1 MLVAVYLIIP
11 LGEANFLSKLIYAK
25 NIFLIGIL
33 YFFGR
38 NSDFKIENWNLV
50 LKILIG
56 LSLFAFLISFLES
69 LDWSSFTFFFRIFRI

>member
-1 MLVAVYLIIP
+1 MLVIVYLIIP

-38 NSDFKIENWNLV
+38 NSDFK
-50 LKILIG
+50 LKTGI
-56 LSLFAFLISFLES
+56 
-69 LDWSSFTFFFRIFRI
+69 

>member
-1 MLVAVYLIIP
+1 MLVIVYLIIP

-50 LKILIG
+50 LKTFDWLKSFCIFNFVFRKFRLEFICIL
-56 LSLFAFLISFLES
+56 F
-69 LDWSSFTFFFRIFRI
+69 